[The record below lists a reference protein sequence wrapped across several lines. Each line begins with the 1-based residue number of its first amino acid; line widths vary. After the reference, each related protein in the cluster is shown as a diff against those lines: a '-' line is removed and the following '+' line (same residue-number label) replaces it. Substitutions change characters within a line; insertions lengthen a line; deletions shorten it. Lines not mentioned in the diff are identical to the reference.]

1 MNIRSLQTFIRV
13 VELKSFTKAA
23 CELNY
28 VQSTVTMQIQQ
39 LEKEL
44 GYPLFDRIGKKIALT
59 SYGENFFIYANEVLQ
74 IMQRVNNVG
83 KNPEEMKGTLRIGLL
98 ESLLSG
104 TTQHIFPLFKAHY
117 KNIEVHL
124 KMGQLYELLPLLRQ
138 GQLDM
143 LYISGELNMD
153 PDFHCCYKRKENLVF
168 ISAPDHPLAGEH
180 GVSLE
185 NVLSYPFIV
194 TELSGTC
201 YGRLNQLAFS
211 HNQSLQ
217 HPLIVDSTIA
227 IAELVSRGMGIAF
240 LPEYSVSDYIKQ
252 QRLAQIS
259 VNIPPQIYYSQI
271 LHCKDK
277 WIPPFMNE
285 WISLI
290 HEYRPER

>member
-138 GQLDM
+138 GQLDK
-143 LYISGELNMD
+143 I
-153 PDFHCCYKRKENLVF
+153 
-168 ISAPDHPLAGEH
+168 
-180 GVSLE
+180 
-185 NVLSYPFIV
+185 
-194 TELSGTC
+194 
-201 YGRLNQLAFS
+201 GRA
-211 HNQSLQ
+211 H
-217 HPLIVDSTIA
+217 V
-227 IAELVSRGMGIAF
+227 
-240 LPEYSVSDYIKQ
+240 
-252 QRLAQIS
+252 
-259 VNIPPQIYYSQI
+259 
-271 LHCKDK
+271 
-277 WIPPFMNE
+277 
-285 WISLI
+285 
-290 HEYRPER
+290 

>member
-153 PDFHCCYKRKENLVF
+153 PDFHCCYKRKSGLYLSPGSSAGRRTWR
-168 ISAPDHPLAGEH
+168 ISRKCA
-180 GVSLE
+180 
-185 NVLSYPFIV
+185 
-194 TELSGTC
+194 ELSFYCNRTFRDLLWKIKPAG
-201 YGRLNQLAFS
+201 LFS
-211 HNQSLQ
+211 
-217 HPLIVDSTIA
+217 
-227 IAELVSRGMGIAF
+227 
-240 LPEYSVSDYIKQ
+240 
-252 QRLAQIS
+252 
-259 VNIPPQIYYSQI
+259 
-271 LHCKDK
+271 
-277 WIPPFMNE
+277 
-285 WISLI
+285 
-290 HEYRPER
+290 